1 MSIYVMYHAY
11 EEIKLH
17 QNGWKYDRK
26 PFFLLL
32 HLHESTFNN
41 TRNQYVLKVNFKKSH
56 LLDVKFVIGELLT
69 QNIWW

>member
-1 MSIYVMYHAY
+1 MSIYIMYHAY

-32 HLHESTFNN
+32 HLHEYTFNN
-41 TRNQYVLKVNFKKSH
+41 TRNQYVLKV
-56 LLDVKFVIGELLT
+56 KF
-69 QNIWW
+69 